1 MSEEGTTVLTV
12 AYDGAAFHGFARQPG
27 LVTVQGALESALRI
41 VTGREVGIVGAGR
54 TDAGVHAHGQ
64 VVSFARKPGD
74 PAPARLRIGL
84 NALAGPDI
92 VIAGVRSAAEG
103 FSARYE
109 ATLREYR
116 YLLVPGPTPPLALRG
131 RAWWVKKPLDLD
143 AMREGATRLVGEHD
157 FRSFCVTESARD
169 RRTVRDIEEIEVLPS
184 CELGEE
190 CVVVR
195 VVGRSFLH
203 SMVRIVVGSLVEV
216 GRGKRDPAWI
226 SSALHACRRE
236 AAGMTAPAQGLT
248 LWHVTY
254 PEECWLKGRAGR

>member
-1 MSEEGTTVLTV
+1 VSEEGTTVLTV

-27 LVTVQGALESALRI
+27 LVTVQGTLESALRT

-64 VVSFARKPGD
+64 VASFAREPGD
-74 PAPARLRIGL
+74 PQAARLQLSL

-92 VIAGVRSAAEG
+92 VVTAVRSAVEG
-103 FSARYE
+103 FSARHD
-109 ATLREYR
+109 AVLREYR

-143 AMREGATRLVGEHD
+143 AMRDGATRLVGEHD

-169 RRTVRDIEEIEVLPS
+169 RRTVRDIDDIEILRS

-195 VVGRSFLH
+195 VAGRSFLH
-203 SMVRIVVGSLVEV
+203 SMVRTVVGSLVDV

-226 SSALHACRRE
+226 SSALQACRRE
-236 AAGMTAPAQGLT
+236 AAGITAPPQGLT

-254 PEECWLKGRAGR
+254 PEECWL